1 MVNNNKSTGF
11 FLLTVPSILLI
22 AFLFLIFYTN
32 LDILVIKLT
41 IVGLIAVIVL
51 VFTWMGFT
59 MVTSSNNK
67 NIEK

>member
-22 AFLFLIFYTN
+22 AFLFLVFYTN

-51 VFTWMGFT
+51 VFTWMGYT

-67 NIEK
+67 KI

>member
-51 VFTWMGFT
+51 VFTWMGYT
-59 MVTSSNNK
+59 IVTSSNNK
-67 NIEK
+67 NI

>member
-11 FLLTVPSILLI
+11 FLLIVPSTLLI
-22 AFLFLIFYTN
+22 IFLFLIFYTN

-41 IVGLIAVIVL
+41 IVGLITVIVL
-51 VFTWMGFT
+51 VFTWMGYT

-67 NIEK
+67 DLEK

>member
-11 FLLTVPSILLI
+11 FLLIVPSTLLI
-22 AFLFLIFYTN
+22 IFLFLIFYTN

-41 IVGLIAVIVL
+41 IVGLITVIVL
-51 VFTWMGFT
+51 VFTWMGYT

-67 NIEK
+67 NLEK

>member
-51 VFTWMGFT
+51 VFTWMGYT
-59 MVTSSNNK
+59 MITSSNNK